1 MISTQQLDAS
11 GGDRTDRH
19 NPDLFIGD
27 IVPGY
32 QSFIPYLLDLRNQ
45 ESKITNNLAIGLPAF
60 RAQPENVGE
69 QGSAPKP

>member
-11 GGDRTDRH
+11 GCDRIDRSQQ

-32 QSFIPYLLDLRNQ
+32 QSFSPIYLDLSNQ
-45 ESKITNNLAIGLPAF
+45 ESEIINNLKSG
-60 RAQPENVGE
+60 
-69 QGSAPKP
+69 

>member
-11 GGDRTDRH
+11 GCDRIDPSRQ

-32 QSFIPYLLDLRNQ
+32 QSFIPNLPRFNEPEIRNNIK
-45 ESKITNNLAIGLPAF
+45 SG
-60 RAQPENVGE
+60 
-69 QGSAPKP
+69 

>member
-11 GGDRTDRH
+11 GCERTDRTRQ

-32 QSFIPYLLDLRNQ
+32 QSFIPNLPGFNAPGIRNQ
-45 ESKITNNLAIGLPAF
+45 K
-60 RAQPENVGE
+60 
-69 QGSAPKP
+69 